1 MLELNHLSEIR
12 KVDHGDDINDYFQNV
27 ESSFKVIESKTNSA
41 LKEVFFDMA
50 GVSGMATC
58 NDKFLT
64 GSYFPNYKKKVEGF
78 ELRRGCDGMLLTTLM
93 GKENYL
99 VLIELK
105 SNSGDA
111 LCDAPYQ
118 VAASYIKAMSFFT
131 DYGSFISD
139 EYKTIA
145 IILYTEHE
153 LDTSQQSEKQDKNG
167 EVNKRRKSVVA
178 NRENPGRKY
187 YRENIAD
194 LKSNKAVDFLMNGE
208 DFGSDQLHLNPV
220 LVMHDLPVH
229 VRCVDHPNASFD
241 LLPFL
246 EGL

>member
-1 MLELNHLSEIR
+1 MLELNHILEFR
-12 KVDHGDDINDYFQNV
+12 NNTDKKNTPFFRNVD
-27 ESSFKVIESKTNSA
+27 SSFIITESDVQAA
-41 LKEVFFDMA
+41 LKEAIIDMKE
-50 GVSGMATC
+50 VSGLAVC
-58 NDKFLT
+58 NDKFFT
-64 GSYFPNYKKKVEGF
+64 GSHFCHYKTYAVDF
-78 ELRRGCDGMLLTTLM
+78 QLNRGCDGMLLTTCT

-105 SNSGDA
+105 SSPGQA
-111 LCDAPYQ
+111 LSDAPYQ
-118 VAASYIKAMSFFT
+118 IATSYIKAMSFFA

-208 DFGSDQLHLNPV
+208 DFGSDQLHLNPAI
-220 LVMHDLPVH
+220 VMHDLPVH